1 MKMDSSWYMD
11 WFLNKATPEEKL
23 LVDKV
28 GDFGE
33 LFEDMLFQKGTN
45 TYELIQCK
53 SKQEGSNEWIDD
65 EVNLPDELAYF
76 SYSFFHFKVEPLEDC
91 GGRFNRREQSITVPP
106 EALKRDRTI
115 LHELIHLHEF
125 VINGLPLYYHDM
137 VYWALYKDLRNKIP
151 QLDEIITGHAHLLR
165 GSTLYASGGLHDILF
180 LLKSFDL
187 DIRMGYSL
195 GTVFSYGYAEDFKGY
210 SYIKDTVQ

>member
-1 MKMDSSWYMD
+1 MKMKMDSSWYMD
-11 WFLNKATPEEKL
+11 WFLNQATPEEKL

-33 LFEDMLFQKGTN
+33 LFEDMLFQKGTS

-53 SKQEGSNEWIDD
+53 SKTQGSNEWIDD
-65 EVNLPDELAYF
+65 EVDLPAELAYF
-76 SYSFFHFKVEPLEDC
+76 SYSFFHFKVESLEDC
-91 GGRFNRREQSITVPP
+91 EGLFNQREQTIIVPP
-106 EALKRDRTI
+106 EALKNDSTI

-125 VINGLPLYYHDM
+125 VLNGLPLYYHDM

-151 QLDEIITGHAHLLR
+151 QLDEIITGHAHLLT
-165 GSTLYASGGLHDILF
+165 GSTIYRSGGLHDILF

-187 DIRMGYSL
+187 DIRM
-195 GTVFSYGYAEDFKGY
+195 
-210 SYIKDTVQ
+210 